1 MKELYTA
8 IVNMSDMQLCITS
21 FLLML
26 CMYTRLYFCRHHLA
40 PEYKIHWITAPVA
53 ILLSGCLALGTKSV
67 FVTFMAIYILIGEL
81 RLCIVDYLRYRKD
94 KKSKPNIKDLY

>member
-1 MKELYTA
+1 MKELYTV

-26 CMYTRLYFCRHHLA
+26 CMYTRLYFCRHQLA
-40 PEYKIHWITAPVA
+40 PEYKIHWITAPVT

-67 FVTFMAIYILIGEL
+67 LVTFMAIYILIGEL
-81 RLCIVDYLRYRKD
+81 RLCIVDYLRYRKG
-94 KKSKPNIKDLY
+94 KKSKPNIKDL

>member
-1 MKELYTA
+1 MKELCTA

-26 CMYTRLYFCRHHLA
+26 CTCTRLYFCRHQLA
-40 PEYKIHWITAPVA
+40 PEYKIHWITAPVV
-53 ILLSGCLALGTKSV
+53 ILLSGCIALGSNSV
-67 FVTFMAIYILIGEL
+67 LLTFMSICSLIDEL

-94 KKSKPNIKDLY
+94 KKSKPNIKDL

>member
-26 CMYTRLYFCRHHLA
+26 CTCTRLYFYMRQLI
-40 PEYKIHWITAPVA
+40 PDYKIDRITAPVV
-53 ILLSGCLALGTKSV
+53 ILLSGCIALGSNSV
-67 FVTFMAIYILIGEL
+67 LLTFMSICSLIGEL
-81 RLCIVDYLRYRKD
+81 RLCIIDYLQHRKD
-94 KKSKPNIKDLY
+94 KKSKPNIKDL

>member
-26 CMYTRLYFCRHHLA
+26 CTCIRLYFCMHRLA
-40 PEYKIHWITAPVA
+40 PTHKI
-53 ILLSGCLALGTKSV
+53 CL
-67 FVTFMAIYILIGEL
+67 
-81 RLCIVDYLRYRKD
+81 
-94 KKSKPNIKDLY
+94 

>member
-8 IVNMSDMQLCITS
+8 IVNMSDIQLCITS
-21 FLLML
+21 FLLTL
-26 CMYTRLYFCRHHLA
+26 CTCTRLYFCRHQLA

-67 FVTFMAIYILIGEL
+67 LVTFMAIYILIGEL
-81 RLCIVDYLRYRKD
+81 RLCIVDYLRYRKG
-94 KKSKPNIKDLY
+94 KKSKPNINDL